1 MAPLS
6 GDGPRFEL
14 TDEGSYLRLRW
25 HAGIVMELEDVE
37 ASVSAV
43 IAMSPECKR
52 PLLVHI
58 DLVDGISAPARDLL
72 LEETCSSRTAV
83 LGSDEVARV
92 MTAFNYRAATP
103 SRYFTDETAAVQWLI
118 SGHAAP
124 DGGAAP
130 DEAQDPDDGTNP
142 DRGSRP
148 ARAEQGPQAV

>member
-1 MAPLS
+1 MALLS
-6 GDGPRFEL
+6 ADSPRFEL
-14 TDEGSYLRLRW
+14 TDEGSFLRLCW
-25 HAGIVMELEDVE
+25 HAGIVMELHDVE
-37 ASVSAV
+37 ASVGAV
-43 IAMSPECKR
+43 ISMSPECRR

-83 LGSDEVARV
+83 LGRDEVARV

-103 SRYFTDETAAVQWLI
+103 SRYFTDEAAAVQWLT

-124 DGGAAP
+124 DGHMAP
-130 DEAQDPDDGTNP
+130 DGDAEPDDGTNP
-142 DRGSRP
+142 DRGPRP